1 MKEIIRKVKSMFVRT
16 PTKPFIWHPE
26 DWETAKK
33 YAKSQP
39 HPENDKESL
48 WEYAQK
54 SPLDDSSYVLSRINE
69 YLEKLKNQNKDE

>member
-1 MKEIIRKVKSMFVRT
+1 MKEIIRKVKSMFVKT

-26 DWETAKK
+26 DWEAAKK

-69 YLEKLKNQNKDE
+69 YLEKLKNQTKDE

>member
-1 MKEIIRKVKSMFVRT
+1 MKEIIRKVKSMFVKT
-16 PTKPFIWHPE
+16 PTKQFIWHPE
-26 DWETAKK
+26 DWEAAKK